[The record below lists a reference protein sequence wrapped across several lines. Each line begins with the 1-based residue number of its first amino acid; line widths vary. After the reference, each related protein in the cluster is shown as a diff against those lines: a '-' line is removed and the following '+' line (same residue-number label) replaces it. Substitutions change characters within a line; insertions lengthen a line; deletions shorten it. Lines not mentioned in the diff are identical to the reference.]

1 MASLTTPTEIRSRS
15 PRVRGV
21 SNMVCVARNPLSL
34 TDSLLPRTEQH
45 FKSATTGVATKSM
58 RNELNRLVQTVSDPA
73 AKRVC
78 LAGSSVHSPLMGL
91 TFKKIFDMEMQSFF
105 YLFTRYLT
113 QKAQS
118 QDLYILYHLDDH
130 HCTDVIQS
138 EWDRIKSPAAD
149 QIVPYDKLPKVT
161 SPDALKKL
169 AVLKVNGGLG
179 TSMGTHRSDFI
190 RPVVDGTSCHRY
202 DRSEVCSGGQRRY
215 DLPGPHR
222 TPDRTSQHDAPC
234 RCPTHL
240 DDFVQYA

>member
-1 MASLTTPTEIRSRS
+1 
-15 PRVRGV
+15 
-21 SNMVCVARNPLSL
+21 MVCVARNPLSL

-78 LAGSSVHSPLMGL
+78 LAGPSVHSPLMGL

-222 TPDRTSQHDAPC
+222 APDRAS
-234 RCPTHL
+234 
-240 DDFVQYA
+240 